1 MFRKAVHLSLTSSG
15 SARCNFCG
23 SLNGSLV
30 MIFLEYNITESCW
43 CCVASSYSDFARK
56 HLLALSLN
64 FPAAFGSSF
73 NYWEMSNCAIYNSQ
87 IFDNK
92 LVQFTNCYLI
102 DNGQEIKDNLM
113 VLNQR
118 VVDGQNIFYKE
129 KRTADITIDCKGCM
143 LCPGFIDLQI
153 NGGYGV
159 DFSDV
164 SVDITAAV
172 QLVAKNLVKTGVTAF
187 CPTIISSSR
196 DTYRKVFCF
205 KCANFL

>member
-23 SLNGSLV
+23 SLNGSLDDKH
-30 MIFLEYNITESCW
+30 F
-43 CCVASSYSDFARK
+43 SYKEVFAFPN
-56 HLLALSLN
+56 LSII
-64 FPAAFGSSF
+64 GSSF